1 MSINL
6 SKTLFR
12 VLNYSYSQLFME
24 MTRRLT
30 LPCFIIKKIGAAS
43 EKISLEIIIV
53 TCKMIGRV
61 ALFERGHDTFL
72 AKES

>member
-12 VLNYSYSQLFME
+12 VLNYSYSQLVME
-24 MTRRLT
+24 MTRHLT
-30 LPCFIIKKIGAAS
+30 LPCFVIKKISAAS
-43 EKISLEIIIV
+43 EEISFEIIIV
-53 TCKMIGRV
+53 TCKMIGRG
-61 ALFERGHDTFL
+61 ALCERGHVAFL